1 MTVLVLGGAGFIGRA
16 VVRALCAE
24 HESVRVLDR
33 HGAPADGLDAGVERW
48 CAADLAD
55 GEALREMLAGCD
67 AVVHLA
73 AGASPARSEGAWAS
87 DAASQVL
94 PAIGLLE
101 AMHACGVRRLVFVSS
116 GGTVTDVPPREPI
129 REDHLSRLCRPTAG
143 QSDGRAMPR
152 IPATSGPARAGRCAC
167 PTRGEGQAGN
177 RGQGVIATFVADAL
191 AGRPLRVL
199 GDGSAVRDYVHVA
212 DVAAAVLA
220 ALHYRGEHRVFN
232 VGSGIGHSI
241 DEVVTALE
249 RALGTR

>member
-94 PAIGLLE
+94 PAIALLE
-101 AMHACGVRRLVFVSS
+101 AMHACCVRRLVFVSS
-116 GGTVTDVPPREPI
+116 GGTVYGRTTREPI
-129 REDHLSRLCRPTAG
+129 REDHATAP
-143 QSDGRAMPR
+143 M
-152 IPATSGPARAGRCAC
+152 
-167 PTRGEGQAGN
+167 
-177 RGQGVIATFVADAL
+177 
-191 AGRPLRVL
+191 
-199 GDGSAVRDYVHVA
+199 SA
-212 DVAAAVLA
+212 
-220 ALHYRGEHRVFN
+220 
-232 VGSGIGHSI
+232 
-241 DEVVTALE
+241 
-249 RALGTR
+249 